1 MTDREIKNIL
11 VVGAG
16 TMGHQIALAA
26 ALAGYSVKCA
36 DHSDAQLDR
45 AEKFVK
51 TYLPQRVSRGK
62 LSPEQAGSAEKNL
75 LFTRDLDGPAAQADL
90 VIESIPEA
98 LELKR
103 RIFSHLDWLC
113 PDHAIFVTNSSFIVS
128 SRIAGSTARPD
139 RICNMHFFNPPVFMK
154 PVEVV
159 MGPHTS
165 EETAGTVL
173 EVCRRM
179 GKIPFLLRKEIK
191 GFLINRVLAAT
202 HREALFLYDMGV
214 ASIEDIDNAIQYG
227 LGHTIPPFRQMDLI
241 GLDLNLAIAMEHYR
255 ETGDPVNKPSPVLV
269 EKVTRGELGRKTGK
283 GFYDYSEM
291 LSHRGY

>member
-1 MTDREIKNIL
+1 MSAGEINNIL

-26 ALAGYSVKCA
+26 ALAGYTVTCVDCS
-36 DHSDAQLDR
+36 SQQLAK
-45 AEKFVK
+45 AEKFVH
-51 TYLPQRVSRGK
+51 TYLPQRVAKGK
-62 LSPEQAGSAEKNL
+62 LTPEAAAAAEKKL
-75 LFTRDLDGPAAQADL
+75 AFSTDLDGPAAGADL
-90 VIESIPEA
+90 VIESIPEI

-103 RIFSHLDWLC
+103 RMFSRLDVLC
-113 PDHAIFVTNSSFIVS
+113 PAHTILATNSSFIVS
-128 SRIAGSTARPD
+128 SRIADATGRPD
-139 RICNMHFFNPPVFMK
+139 RVCNMHFFNPPVYMK

-165 EETAGTVL
+165 GETAAAVV

-179 GKIPFLLRKEIK
+179 GKMPFLLRKEVK

-214 ASIEDIDNAIQYG
+214 ASIEDIDKAVQYG

-241 GLDLNLAIAMEHYR
+241 GLDLNLTIAMEHYR
-255 ETGDPVNKPSPVLV
+255 ETGDPVHKPSPVLV
-269 EKVTRGELGRKTGK
+269 EKVVRGELGRKTGK
-283 GFYDYSEM
+283 GFYDYTDM
-291 LSHRGY
+291 LAGRGY